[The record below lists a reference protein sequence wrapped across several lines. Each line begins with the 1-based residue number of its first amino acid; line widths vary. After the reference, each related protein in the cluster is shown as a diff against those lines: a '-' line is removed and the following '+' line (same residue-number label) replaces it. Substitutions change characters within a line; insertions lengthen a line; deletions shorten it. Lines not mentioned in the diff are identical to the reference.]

1 MANSEFLEV
10 QENGLSIG
18 LASPAPEFLLTPN
31 IGVIGVGGAGGNAI
45 NNMVTADLG
54 DVSFFAA
61 NTDAQALSKSL
72 VADKIQLGVT
82 ITQGLGAGANPEVGR
97 AAATEAAD
105 KIKEYLKGLHLLFIT
120 AGMGGGT
127 GTGAAPVIAKLAK
140 DMGILTVGVVSKPF
154 QFEGRKR
161 MQTANDGINEL
172 KKYVDTL
179 IVIPNQN
186 LFRIVA
192 SDTTFAD
199 AFKIADGVLCQG
211 VRSITDLVMNPGMIN
226 LDFAD
231 VKTVLSSMGR
241 AMMGTGEAS
250 GENRAEV
257 AVEKAI
263 SNPLLD
269 DSSIQGAKSI
279 LINIS
284 GGLDLTL
291 AEVDLAAERIRQE
304 LHQDDA
310 NIIFGTCADEALH
323 GKIRVSLVATGIDDD
338 PTEKYVPATVKTEE
352 PKVVEVPVVP
362 VAEEEAES
370 VEMQESLNE
379 GETQDEFPLI
389 SETPAEPREAEEA
402 FGLDLNENISFDD
415 TNANYNMAIELTEAS
430 VSQPPLFDEEVPD
443 IAPVIPVESVPEV
456 KESVNMEAKKA
467 DANVKVSRS
476 SLFDLLLPQG
486 FMGKTGRR
494 EKEQQSSSADV
505 ATHGATPQPANGMPL
520 TGAASASGIHI
531 GGSGMMSGAT
541 SGSATQTNNVPNM
554 ANATSQSPAKSG
566 LFDDDP
572 FENVDLPAFLRRR

>member
-443 IAPVIPVESVPEV
+443 IAPVIPVESVPEI

-486 FMGKTGRR
+486 FMGKAGRR